1 MDAQGHPDLLSFA
14 PRPEASN
21 PAERK
26 NERERSQK
34 DEKGLLHPGPAKV
47 MNYDQR
53 LHISPLEFCSVFPTR
68 FLPGKPSYSEF
79 NKLHP
84 QKRLSLSLSLYIYIY
99 IFFFFLGLFVESR
112 IKRIFSHFLLY
123 LKPCFPEGVG
133 NAERVMVILQIL
145 RTHTHT
151 SPWSIKLGA
160 SADLQKYRPAELRF
174 ILTEFVSQV
183 EP

>member
-99 IFFFFLGLFVESR
+99 IFFFSGSFCR
-112 IKRIFSHFLLY
+112 IQDKKNFFSLSPLPKTLLPRGSG
-123 LKPCFPEGVG
+123 KCRACDGHSP
-133 NAERVMVILQIL
+133 NSTN
-145 RTHTHT
+145 THTHT
-151 SPWSIKLGA
+151 HTHTQAHG
-160 SADLQKYRPAELRF
+160 Q
-174 ILTEFVSQV
+174 
-183 EP
+183 

>member
-53 LHISPLEFCSVFPTR
+53 LHISPLEFCSVSPTR

-84 QKRLSLSLSLYIYIY
+84 QKRLSLSLSLSLYIYIY
-99 IFFFFLGLFVESR
+99 IFFFFFSGSFRRIQDKKNFLSR
-112 IKRIFSHFLLY
+112 SLLPKTLLPRGSGKCRACDGHSPNSTY
-123 LKPCFPEGVG
+123 
-133 NAERVMVILQIL
+133 
-145 RTHTHT
+145 THTQAH
-151 SPWSIKLGA
+151 G
-160 SADLQKYRPAELRF
+160 Q
-174 ILTEFVSQV
+174 
-183 EP
+183 